1 MLFLHRLIRNTL
13 WTIYPRLL
21 PLLALLLLSK
31 CSSDNQAQAE
41 DPVTQGSSQEGSQNA
56 SLNGGPSENSNE
68 SAAQGASMNN
78 AVGNSGGGN
87 FGNGGNGGG
96 NFGNG
101 GNSGGNIAD
110 GGNEFGNSAD
120 DTAALGASLN
130 NSLPDESMTQAS
142 NPGVNTGNASLN
154 TNLNGGNPQA
164 VPLNSTSQAVA
175 EGNTAF
181 AQNAALTEAP
191 TESAPVQQQTTAQPA
206 SGDARAAAS
215 PFTNPQMNWPG
226 KGRVKYVTRQVTR
239 HSAPNGPVIGEF
251 EQGEHP
257 LIYQNG
263 NWVELHDG
271 SFVKGNGLSDQA
283 VGYGKGKKP
292 WR

>member
-1 MLFLHRLIRNTL
+1 MLFVYRSTLNT
-13 WTIYPRLL
+13 PRSNCRYLV

-31 CSSDNQAQAE
+31 CSSSDQAQGE
-41 DPVTQGSSQEGSQNA
+41 DPVTQGNIQQGSQNA
-56 SLNGGPSENSNE
+56 SLNAGPSEGDDE

-87 FGNGGNGGG
+87 FSNGGNGGG

-101 GNSGGNIAD
+101 GNGGENIANGGNVPAN
-110 GGNEFGNSAD
+110 GVAD
-120 DTAALGASLN
+120 DTAAIGASLN
-130 NSLPDESMTQAS
+130 NALPDDTITQS
-142 NPGVNTGNASLN
+142 GNSGLNGGN
-154 TNLNGGNPQA
+154 TNLNGSNPQSIPLNNTTQALNEGNPA
-164 VPLNSTSQAVA
+164 TSPNASLA
-175 EGNTAF
+175 ET
-181 AQNAALTEAP
+181 P
-191 TESAPVQQQTTAQPA
+191 TESETAQPQTVAQPA
-206 SGDARAAAS
+206 SVDSRAAAS

-226 KGRVKYVTRQVTR
+226 KGKVKYVTRQVTR

-251 EQGEHP
+251 EQGDHP

-292 WR
+292 WH

>member
-1 MLFLHRLIRNTL
+1 M
-13 WTIYPRLL
+13 
-21 PLLALLLLSK
+21 
-31 CSSDNQAQAE
+31 
-41 DPVTQGSSQEGSQNA
+41 TQGSSQEGSQNA
-56 SLNGGPSENSNE
+56 SLNGGPSEDSNE

-87 FGNGGNGGG
+87 FGNGGN
-96 NFGNG
+96 N
-101 GNSGGNIAD
+101 GGNIAD
-110 GGNEFGNSAD
+110 GGNELGNSAD

-130 NSLPDESMTQAS
+130 NSLPDDSMTQAS
-142 NPGVNTGNASLN
+142 NPGLNTGNASLN

-175 EGNTAF
+175 EGNTA
-181 AQNAALTEAP
+181 AGPNGELTEAP
-191 TESAPVQQQTTAQPA
+191 TEGVPVQQQTNVQPA

-226 KGRVKYVTRQVTR
+226 KGKVKYVTRQVTR

>member
-1 MLFLHRLIRNTL
+1 MLFLHRLTRHRPMT
-13 WTIYPRLL
+13 TYPRLL

-31 CSSDNQAQAE
+31 CSSDKQAQGE

-56 SLNGGPSENSNE
+56 SLNGGPSEDGNE

-87 FGNGGNGGG
+87 FGNGGN
-96 NFGNG
+96 N
-101 GNSGGNIAD
+101 GGNIAD
-110 GGNEFGNSAD
+110 GGNELGNSAD

-130 NSLPDESMTQAS
+130 NSLPDDSMTQAS
-142 NPGVNTGNASLN
+142 NPGLNTGNASLN

-175 EGNTAF
+175 EGNTA
-181 AQNAALTEAP
+181 AGPNGELTEAP
-191 TESAPVQQQTTAQPA
+191 TEGVPVQQQTNVQPA

-226 KGRVKYVTRQVTR
+226 KGKVKYVTRQVTR

>member
-1 MLFLHRLIRNTL
+1 MLFVHRLARNMTR
-13 WTIYPRLL
+13 TTYPRLL
-21 PLLALLLLSK
+21 PLLALVLLSK
-31 CSSDNQAQAE
+31 CSSDQQAQAE

-56 SLNGGPSENSNE
+56 SLNGGPSEDVNE

-78 AVGNSGGGN
+78 ALGNSGGGN
-87 FGNGGNGGG
+87 FGNGGNGGE

-101 GNSGGNIAD
+101 GNGVGNIAD
-110 GGNEFGNSAD
+110 GGNELGNSAD

-130 NSLPDESMTQAS
+130 NSLTDDSMTQAA
-142 NPGVNTGNASLN
+142 NTGLNGGNASLN
-154 TNLNGGNPQA
+154 TGLNGSNPQA
-164 VPLNSTSQAVA
+164 VPLNTTSQAVN
-175 EGNTAF
+175 EGNTA
-181 AQNAALTEAP
+181 AGQNAELTELPA
-191 TESAPVQQQTTAQPA
+191 ESAPVQQQTTVQPA
-206 SGDARAAAS
+206 SGDTRAAAS

-226 KGRVKYVTRQVTR
+226 KGKVKYVTRQVTR

-283 VGYGKGKKP
+283 VGYGKGNKP

>member
-1 MLFLHRLIRNTL
+1 MLFLHRMTRNTPR
-13 WTIYPRLL
+13 TTYPRLM
-21 PLLALLLLSK
+21 LLVALLLLSK
-31 CSSDNQAQAE
+31 CSSDKQAQGE

-56 SLNGGPSENSNE
+56 SLNGGPPEDSNE

-78 AVGNSGGGN
+78 AVGNSGNGN
-87 FGNGGNGGG
+87 FGNSGNGGG

-101 GNSGGNIAD
+101 GGNIAN
-110 GGNEFGNSAD
+110 GGNELGNSGAD

-130 NSLPDESMTQAS
+130 NSLTDESMTPTA
-142 NPGVNTGNASLN
+142 NAGLNGGNAG
-154 TNLNGGNPQA
+154 LNGGNPQA
-164 VPLNSTSQAVA
+164 VPLNSTSQAVN
-175 EGNTAF
+175 EGNPATG
-181 AQNAALTEAP
+181 QNAELTEAP
-191 TESAPVQQQTTAQPA
+191 TEAVPVQQQTTAQPA

-226 KGRVKYVTRQVTR
+226 KGKVKYVTRQVTR

>member
-1 MLFLHRLIRNTL
+1 MLFVHRMTRNTRR
-13 WTIYPRLL
+13 TAYPRLL

-31 CSSDNQAQAE
+31 CSSDKQAQAE
-41 DPVTQGSSQEGSQNA
+41 DPVSQGSSQEGSQNA
-56 SLNGGPSENSNE
+56 SLNGGPSAEGNE
-68 SAAQGASMNN
+68 SAEQGASMNN

-87 FGNGGNGGG
+87 FGNAGNGGG
-96 NFGNG
+96 NFGNA
-101 GNSGGNIAD
+101 GNGGGNIAD
-110 GGNEFGNSAD
+110 GGNELGNSGAD

-130 NSLPDESMTQAS
+130 NSLPDESMTQTANS
-142 NPGVNTGNASLN
+142 GLNGVNAG
-154 TNLNGGNPQA
+154 LNGGNPQA
-164 VPLNSTSQAVA
+164 VPLNSATQAVNESNGAAGSNA
-175 EGNTAF
+175 E
-181 AQNAALTEAP
+181 LTEAA
-191 TESAPVQQQTTAQPA
+191 TENAPAQQQTTVQPA

-226 KGRVKYVTRQVTR
+226 KGKVKYVTRQVTR